1 MDREISK
8 DMVLA
13 AMREHGS
20 KAIHVGEIAQKLD
33 AKDLRAEIEAAL
45 EALAE
50 DGLVKELPG
59 HRFRL
64 GDKRAAARAPKAPP
78 PAESPRASDTREAIG
93 TRGAS
98 VGNTRGAS
106 SAGRGN
112 ARTTLRAGGA
122 AFDHDETVGT
132 LTMTTK
138 GFGFVSTEGE
148 AADVFIPPSSLGG
161 ALHGDRVRV
170 RTRPSAKGQ
179 EGEVIGIESRGLKRV
194 VGVLERRGRA
204 LVIEPTDARL
214 RGPFVVEGELPPNA
228 EEGLIVVADV
238 VRFPEGYEPMI
249 VRVVQGLGR
258 PGVAS
263 VEIAAIKIREGIVE
277 AFPEDVTVEADALPA
292 EVPEAD
298 KIGRED
304 LRHFDL
310 VTIDPED
317 ARDHDDAVCAERLPD
332 GGFRILVAIAD
343 VSHYVREGTAIDR
356 EAAARGCSIY
366 LPDRAIPML
375 PHQLSSTLASLLP
388 NVDRLTLAV
397 EVEVSKDGVVRDFRY
412 IEGVMRSGGK
422 LHYGAV
428 ARALRLTD
436 QVEKL
441 QAAEDRR
448 EQLMVLLD
456 ASKALRTKR
465 KRRGSLDFDLPEP
478 RVKLDHATGEPLD
491 VYRSRT
497 DPGVRTAY
505 ALIEDMMLLANEVVA
520 ADMAKRGIP
529 TIYRVHGAP
538 DAKKI
543 GIFSA
548 VAASLGHE
556 LDPDAGEHP
565 RKLQTFLAAIEGT
578 PQAQALSYLLL
589 RAMQQAVYDTTNI
602 GHFGLA
608 APDYLH
614 FTSPI
619 RRYPDLAVHRVIRE
633 VIRGRKVDPK
643 KWLPKLGTWA
653 SDSSRLERRAMEAE
667 REAVNVYRAILV
679 RDRIGEVFDATITS
693 VNNWGFYVAFDAPF
707 VESLVPLEAIS
718 PPGGA
723 GARMGSRGHGDAYEL
738 DELGIALVGTSS
750 GKRYAM
756 GDRIRVKL
764 TSVNVQKREIL
775 SAPEYALADGD
786 DEDASDGERRDD
798 TRVVRPTSRRER
810 PMLGKSV
817 GRTGSKG
824 HPTSKSGSTARSA
837 AKPGSKSTSKPSG
850 KPAGKGASWQGD
862 DRKKSG
868 GKSTPKKKGKR

>member
-8 DMVLA
+8 DLVLA

-20 KAIHVGEIAQKLD
+20 RAIHVGELALKLE
-33 AKDLRAEIEAAL
+33 AKDARAEIEAVL
-45 EALAE
+45 EGLAE

-64 GDKRAAARAPKAPP
+64 GDKRAAAAIKAPKAIAAAPS
-78 PAESPRASDTREAIG
+78 SPSGRG
-93 TRGAS
+93 RGAS
-98 VGNTRGAS
+98 PS
-106 SAGRGN
+106 SSP
-112 ARTTLRAGGA
+112 RTTLRFGGA
-122 AFDHDETVGT
+122 AFDPLETVGT

-148 AADVFIPPSSLGG
+148 AADVFIPPNSMGG
-161 ALHGDRVRV
+161 AMHGDRVRV

-194 VGVLERRGRA
+194 VGVLERRGRV

-214 RGPFVVEGELPPNA
+214 RGPFVVEGDLPPNA
-228 EEGLIVVADV
+228 EEGLVVVADV
-238 VRFPEGYEPMI
+238 VRFAEGYEPMI
-249 VRVVQGLGR
+249 VKVVQGLGR

-263 VEIAAIKIREGIVE
+263 VEIAAIKMREGIVE
-277 AFPEDVTVEADALPA
+277 AFPEDVTLEANALPA

-397 EVEVSKDGVVRDFRY
+397 EIDVSKDGVVRDFRY

-428 ARALRLTD
+428 ARALGLTD

-448 EQLMVLLD
+448 DQLRVLLD

-478 RVKLDHATGEPLD
+478 RVKLDPATGEPID

-548 VAASLGHE
+548 VASSLGHE

-565 RKLQTFLAAIEGT
+565 RKLQSFLAAIEGT

-633 VIRGRKVDPK
+633 VIRGRKVVPK
-643 KWLPKLGTWA
+643 TWLPKLGTWA

-679 RDRIGEVFDATITS
+679 RERIGETFDATITS
-693 VNNWGFYVAFDAPF
+693 VSNWGFYVAFDSPF
-707 VESLVPLEAIS
+707 VESLVPLEALTPS
-718 PPGGA
+718 GTDGP
-723 GARMGSRGHGDAYEL
+723 RGRGDSFEL

-764 TSVNVQKREIL
+764 TSVNVQRREIL
-775 SAPEYALADGD
+775 SAPEHAVSDADGD
-786 DEDASDGERRDD
+786 PSADGEPTSARFGDGP
-798 TRVVRPTSRRER
+798 RVHPTSRKER
-810 PMLGKSV
+810 PKLGKSV

-824 HPTSKSGSTARSA
+824 HPTTKGASA
-837 AKPGSKSTSKPSG
+837 GRPGSKAAA
-850 KPAGKGASWQGD
+850 KPAGKSTSWKSD
-862 DRKKSG
+862 DRKKSPT
-868 GKSTPKKKGKR
+868 KSTSKKKSKGKR

>member
-1 MDREISK
+1 MDREISREL
-8 DMVLA
+8 VLA
-13 AMREHGS
+13 ALHERGIR
-20 KAIHVGEIAQKLD
+20 AVHVGELAQNLD
-33 AKDLRAEIEAAL
+33 AKDRRAEIEAVLAL
-45 EALAE
+45 LAE

-59 HRFRL
+59 RRFRL
-64 GDKRAAARAPKAPP
+64 ADKKAARAARTAPAP
-78 PAESPRASDTREAIG
+78 TAPRPAARPT
-93 TRGAS
+93 
-98 VGNTRGAS
+98 
-106 SAGRGN
+106 
-112 ARTTLRAGGA
+112 RTTLRPGGA
-122 AFDHDETVGT
+122 AFDAEETVGV
-132 LTMTTK
+132 LSMTSR
-138 GFGFVSTEGE
+138 GFGFVSVPGG
-148 AADVFIPPSSLGG
+148 AGDVFVPHTSLGG

-170 RTRPSAKGQ
+170 RTRPSAKGR
-179 EGEVIGIESRGLKRV
+179 EGEIVGIEAHGLQRV

-214 RGPFVVEGELPPNA
+214 RGPFVVEGALPPNA
-228 EEGLIVVADV
+228 DEGLVVVADIL
-238 VRFPEGYEPMI
+238 RFAEGHEPTT

-263 VEIAAIKIREGIVE
+263 VEIAAIKARDGIVE
-277 AFPEDVTVEADALPA
+277 AFPEDVTREADALPA

-304 LRHFDL
+304 LRGFDL

-397 EVEVSKDGVVRDFRY
+397 EVEITKEGVVRDFRY
-412 IEGVMRSGGK
+412 VEGVMRSGAK

-428 ARALRLTD
+428 ARALGLTD

-448 EQLMVLLD
+448 DALRVLFD
-456 ASKALRTKR
+456 ASKVLRAR
-465 KRRGSLDFDLPEP
+465 RRRRGSLDFDLPEA
-478 RVKLDHATGEPLD
+478 RVTLDPATGEPVD

-497 DPGVRTAY
+497 DPGVRAAY

-520 ADMAKRGIP
+520 ADMAKRGIA
-529 TIYRVHGAP
+529 TIYRIHGAP

-548 VAASLGHE
+548 VAASLGHV

-565 RKLQTFLAAIEGT
+565 RKLQRFLAAIEGT

-633 VIRGRKVDPK
+633 VIRGRRVDPK
-643 KWLPKLGTWA
+643 TWQPKLATWA

-679 RDRIGEVFDATITS
+679 RDRLGEVFDATITS
-693 VNNWGFYVAFDAPF
+693 VGNQGFYVAFDAPF
-707 VESLVPLEAIS
+707 VESLVPLEALS
-718 PPGGA
+718 GPVGG
-723 GARMGSRGHGDAYEL
+723 RGRGDAYEV
-738 DELGIALVGTSS
+738 DELGIALVGVVS

-756 GDRIRVKL
+756 GDRLRVRL
-764 TSVNVQKREIL
+764 TSVNVQRREIL
-775 SAPEYALADGD
+775 SEPAGVEDGD
-786 DEDASDGERRDD
+786 ARDGDTDDGADEGADDAAPRADRPMI
-798 TRVVRPTSRRER
+798 RPTSRRER
-810 PMLGKSV
+810 PLLGKSLKRA
-817 GRTGSKG
+817 GT
-824 HPTSKSGSTARSA
+824 
-837 AKPGSKSTSKPSG
+837 STSTRAAAGSAPGRDG
-850 KPAGKGASWQGD
+850 KPARKGAAGGKGT
-862 DRKKSG
+862 G
-868 GKSTPKKKGKR
+868 GKGTGGKGTGGKAAGGPKSTKGKGKR

>member
-8 DMVLA
+8 DEVLA
-13 AMREHGS
+13 ALREHGS
-20 KAIHVGEIAQKLD
+20 RAIHVGELAQKLD
-33 AKDLRAEIEAAL
+33 AKDARAEIEAAL

-64 GDKRAAARAPKAPP
+64 GDKRVAAAIKAPKAAPK
-78 PAESPRASDTREAIG
+78 EAARP
-93 TRGAS
+93 T
-98 VGNTRGAS
+98 
-106 SAGRGN
+106 GRGQGP
-112 ARTTLRAGGA
+112 RSTLRFGGA
-122 AFDHDETVGT
+122 AFDDEETVGT

-148 AADVFIPPSSLGG
+148 AADVFIPPNSMGG

-179 EGEVIGIESRGLKRV
+179 EGEIVGIESRGLKRV

-204 LVIEPTDARL
+204 LVIEPTDARI

-228 EEGLIVVADV
+228 EEGLVVVADV
-238 VRFPEGYEPMI
+238 LRFPEGYEPMI

-263 VEIAAIKIREGIVE
+263 VEIAAIKMREGIVE

-304 LRHFDL
+304 LRHLDL

-332 GGFRILVAIAD
+332 GGFRIVVAIAD

-356 EAAARGCSIY
+356 EALARGCSIY

-397 EVEVSKDGVVRDFRY
+397 EIDVSKEGVVRDFRY

-428 ARALRLTD
+428 ARALGLTD

-441 QAAEDRR
+441 QAAEDRK
-448 EQLMVLLD
+448 EQLHTLLD

-465 KRRGSLDFDLPEP
+465 RRRGSLDFDLPEP
-478 RVKLDHATGEPLD
+478 RVKLDPATGEPVD

-520 ADMAKRGIP
+520 GDMARRGIP

-538 DAKKI
+538 DSKKI

-548 VAASLGHE
+548 VASSLGHE
-556 LDPDAGEHP
+556 LDADAGEHP
-565 RKLQTFLAAIEGT
+565 RKLQAFLAAIEGT

-633 VIRGRKVDPK
+633 VIRGRKVDAK

-679 RDRIGEVFDATITS
+679 RERIGEVFDGTITS
-693 VNNWGFYVAFDAPF
+693 VANWGFYVAFDTPF
-707 VESLVPLEAIS
+707 VESLVPLESLS
-718 PPGGA
+718 PTD
-723 GARMGSRGHGDAYEL
+723 GSGPRGRGDAFEL
-738 DELGIALVGTSS
+738 DELGIALVGTAS

-764 TSVNVQKREIL
+764 TSVNVQRREIL
-775 SAPEYALADGD
+775 SAPEFAASGASDD
-786 DEDASDGERRDD
+786 DETTRERIGDSR
-798 TRVVRPTSRRER
+798 RVRPTSRRER
-810 PMLGKSV
+810 PMLGKTV
-817 GRTGSKG
+817 GKPKG
-824 HPTSKSGSTARSA
+824 KPTSKKSPPKSFKKTTDKK
-837 AKPGSKSTSKPSG
+837 KP
-850 KPAGKGASWQGD
+850 
-862 DRKKSG
+862 
-868 GKSTPKKKGKR
+868 KGKR

>member
-1 MDREISK
+1 MDRELNQEL
-8 DMVLA
+8 VLA
-13 AMREHGS
+13 AVRER
-20 KAIHVGEIAQKLD
+20 APRAVHVGELAQRLD
-33 AKDLRAEIEAAL
+33 AKDRRAEIEEILAL
-45 EALAE
+45 LAE

-59 HRFRL
+59 GRFRIT
-64 GDKRAAARAPKAPP
+64 DKKPPRPAPP
-78 PAESPRASDTREAIG
+78 PARPARPT
-93 TRGAS
+93 
-98 VGNTRGAS
+98 
-106 SAGRGN
+106 
-112 ARTTLRAGGA
+112 RTTLRPGGA
-122 AFDHDETVGT
+122 PFDAAEAVGV
-132 LTMTTK
+132 LSMTGR
-138 GFGFVSTEGE
+138 GFGFVATEGG
-148 AADVFIPPSSLGG
+148 AGDVFVPHTSLGG

-170 RTRPSAKGQ
+170 RTRPSAKGR
-179 EGEVIGIESRGLKRV
+179 EGEVIAIESRASRRI
-194 VGVLERRGRA
+194 VGVLERHVRA
-204 LVIEPTDARL
+204 LLVVPTDARL
-214 RGPFVVEGELPPNA
+214 RGTYLVEGALPPNA
-228 EEGLIVVADV
+228 EEGLVVVADV
-238 VRFPEGYEPMI
+238 LRYGEGDEPTF

-263 VEIAAIKIREGIVE
+263 VEIAAIKARDGIVE
-277 AFPEDVTVEADALPA
+277 AFPEDVTREADALPA

-304 LRHFDL
+304 LRGFDL

-356 EAAARGCSIY
+356 EALARGCSIY

-397 EVEVSKDGVVRDFRY
+397 EVDVSKEGVVRDFRY
-412 IEGVMRSGGK
+412 IEGVMRSGAK

-428 ARALRLTD
+428 ARALGLTD

-448 EQLMVLLD
+448 DALRVLYD
-456 ASKALRTKR
+456 ASKVLRARR
-465 KRRGSLDFDLPEP
+465 KRRGSLDFDLPEA
-478 RVKLDHATGEPLD
+478 RVKLDPKTGEPVD

-520 ADMAKRGIP
+520 ADMAKRAIP
-529 TIYRVHGAP
+529 TIYRIHGAP

-543 GIFSA
+543 DIFRA
-548 VAASLGHE
+548 VASSLGHT
-556 LDPDAGEHP
+556 LDADAGEHP
-565 RKLQTFLAAIEGT
+565 RKLQRFLAAIEGT

-633 VIRGRKVDPK
+633 VIRGRRVDPK
-643 KWLPKLGTWA
+643 KWQPKLATWA

-679 RDRIGEVFDATITS
+679 RDRLGEEFDATITS
-693 VNNWGFYVAFDAPF
+693 VGNQGFYVAFDTPF
-707 VESLVPLEAIS
+707 VESLVPIDSLNG
-718 PPGGA
+718 PDGG
-723 GARMGSRGHGDAYEL
+723 RGRGDAFEV
-738 DELGIALVGTSS
+738 DEFGIALVSIVS
-750 GKRYAM
+750 GRRYAM
-756 GDRIRVKL
+756 GDRVRVRL
-764 TSVNVQKREIL
+764 TSVNVQRREIL
-775 SAPEYALADGD
+775 SELATPIREDGD
-786 DEDASDGERRDD
+786 DDAPRFGARGGGRGGG
-798 TRVVRPTSRRER
+798 VALRPTSRRER
-810 PMLGKSV
+810 PMLGKSLQRA
-817 GRTGSKG
+817 GAASSAGKKSPKTG
-824 HPTSKSGSTARSA
+824 T
-837 AKPGSKSTSKPSG
+837 G
-850 KPAGKGASWQGD
+850 KATTRGGDAMTGAKGAS
-862 DRKKSG
+862 R
-868 GKSTPKKKGKR
+868 KGKTGTKSDKNKGRRR